1 MAREQ
6 DKAWRTVR
14 RFIFFLITSIL
25 ILLFILWRVDNQR
38 VERFRFALIDQIIP
52 NSSFFLSPISKLV
65 KMVSDFQSYSQLY
78 QKNQDL
84 KRELQKMKGWKETAL
99 QLEQKNTQ
107 LSILNN
113 VKLSPNLSWVTG
125 EVLADSGSPFNKSIL
140 LNIGMRD
147 GVKDGYAATDGFG
160 LIGRISGVG
169 EKTSRVLFLTDVS
182 SSIPVVIRTNG
193 ERGLVI
199 GDNTQN
205 PILSF
210 IEAPKNIKA
219 GMRIVTSGEGK
230 VLPPDLLLGNVALD
244 TDGTL
249 RVILAADF
257 NSLKYLRVLIN
268 PDQEIPQ
275 EPGKLIIN

>member
-1 MAREQ
+1 MAKEQ
-6 DKAWRTVR
+6 EKAWRTVR
-14 RFIFFLITSIL
+14 RFIFFLTMTLL
-25 ILLFILWRVDNQR
+25 ILLFILWRAENQR
-38 VERFRFALIDQIIP
+38 VERFRFAVIDQIVP
-52 NSSFFLSPISKLV
+52 NSSFFLSPFSKGI
-65 KMVSDFQSYSQLY
+65 KMVSDFQSYSKLY
-78 QKNQDL
+78 QQNQDL

-113 VKLSPNLSWVTG
+113 VKISSDLSWVTG
-125 EVLADSGSPFNKSIL
+125 EVIADSGSPFSKSIL
-140 LNIGMRD
+140 LNIGTRD

-182 SSIPVVIRTNG
+182 SSIPVIIRSNG
-193 ERGLVI
+193 QRGLVI

-210 IEAPKNIKA
+210 VETPKNIKA

-244 TDGTL
+244 RDGIL
-249 RVILAADF
+249 RVILAAEF
-257 NSLKYLRVLIN
+257 NSLNYLRVLIN
-268 PDQEIPQ
+268 ADQEILEQ
-275 EPGKLIIN
+275 PGKLIIN

>member
-1 MAREQ
+1 MAKEQ

-125 EVLADSGSPFNKSIL
+125 EVLADSGSPFSKSIL

>member
-14 RFIFFLITSIL
+14 RFILFLITSIL

>member
-125 EVLADSGSPFNKSIL
+125 EVLADSGSPFSKSIL

-210 IEAPKNIKA
+210 IETPKNIKA